1 MPSFRKSSSLGRSS
15 NPNFRSSELSDPMR
29 RSFTGNP
36 FSKPSSLIANS
47 RTFVPTTPANTPTGS
62 HIRNS
67 VGGRKVLESFFSD
80 HDENKENGKGQFL
93 KASKAQS
100 SAASS
105 KSAKNFMSPT
115 ISVASK
121 VAISPKKKVL
131 ADRNEP
137 SATSVL
143 ATAEA
148 KSPIIRK
155 VTFAEPLQCSD
166 LKSENGVEQKM
177 FVTSSFD
184 GLPTEEMHFATS
196 LSCEELSGE
205 AAIFDM
211 NSPFKSKND
220 TEFSFQTVADEPDCV
235 ILDPSFNLSPT
246 PTPPPPLV
254 SSTISTLA
262 PPHADPLSPPYDPK
276 TNYLSPRPQFLHYKP
291 KPQMEREGENL
302 MFDSF
307 SDTEATEDTQSEEGS
322 QKSMEVSSDE
332 VIKAKAGISEL
343 SPAKTSDEVIKAKAG
358 ISELSPAKTSLA
370 EETVEAR
377 EVPKPHSFM
386 KSTTFIVLLL
396 LFSAVAIISVSIT
409 NSSVMDHTVFQGF
422 YKVYESSNLSEYAK
436 ANFDQYSQF
445 AKAKIDVPGLY
456 FHTWYTK
463 SLSLVSEVISNFRG
477 VHHLDYLNLTVFQD
491 FYKVYELSDLSRYA
505 KANFGQFSQFAKAKF
520 DVSARYFYTW
530 YTKLLSSISKVIFSV
545 REVHHLGRLQYYNL
559 TVLQESNVFDQEPI
573 FGPGKM
579 DIVEIELPGL
589 NNEES
594 DTALESEDYKSEFDQ
609 QDVGVATP
617 IIASVPEL
625 EESLEGGQP
634 ATMIE
639 LYQPLQVAEVSELN
653 QSSEVVVLYVDV
665 KPSLDAKAADI
676 HSEVIKIGNLAA
688 TMTQV
693 CDVVDN
699 YSNVAHDDQPSL
711 HSDIAEI
718 DTAEARDN
726 KDMQLAEAEGVNADK
741 YSDVGLKD
749 QLGLDAK
756 AADIH
761 NEVIKIGNLAAT
773 TTQVCDIVDNYSNVA
788 HDDQPSLHSDVAEIN
803 TAEARDNKDM
813 ELAEAEGVNTDKYS
827 DVGLKDQLGLNSN
840 VAEIHTEDSD
850 IELTEAEGESAS
862 IDATLEDNEQ
872 RLETTDF
879 LSHLMLYLLL
889 CGGTVAGLV
898 FKWSR
903 KVISKK
909 TKVTSSIN
917 KPVFAK
923 AAFYSKSLPTPKEYQ
938 SFLDKPSLRNEPT
951 EIDLHEELHTSEMS
965 NIQKNS
971 YKQKVVKGPTEIDL
985 HEELHTSEMSSIQK
999 NSHKQKVLKE
1009 LNEVN
1014 RVDNRPT
1021 SSSSEDSI
1029 SPSYGS
1035 FTTYSK
1041 IKIKRGH
1048 GEEETI
1054 TPLRRSSR
1062 VRSKVTSLLSFTAKL
1077 TCERGNP
1084 NRLEKRYIETEP
1096 LSFSLKSLIL
1106 LFWRT
1111 ITRQIPSWLKPP
1123 SSFNILW
1130 RNSFYMSE
1138 RRQAEASRIR
1148 EKYPDRIP
1156 VIVEKAERN
1165 DIPDIDKKKYLVPA
1179 DLTVGQFVYVVRKRI
1194 KLSAEKAIFVFI
1206 NNTLP
1211 PTAAMMSAIY
1221 EENKDQDGFLYMT
1234 YSGENTFG
1242 SQ

>member
-332 VIKAKAGISEL
+332 
-343 SPAKTSDEVIKAKAG
+343 TSDEVIKAKAG

-693 CDVVDN
+693 CD
-699 YSNVAHDDQPSL
+699 
-711 HSDIAEI
+711 
-718 DTAEARDN
+718 
-726 KDMQLAEAEGVNADK
+726 
-741 YSDVGLKD
+741 
-749 QLGLDAK
+749 
-756 AADIH
+756 
-761 NEVIKIGNLAAT
+761 
-773 TTQVCDIVDNYSNVA
+773 IVDNYSNVA

-1062 VRSKVTSLLSFTAKL
+1062 VRSKVTSLL
-1077 TCERGNP
+1077 
-1084 NRLEKRYIETEP
+1084 
-1096 LSFSLKSLIL
+1096 
-1106 LFWRT
+1106 
-1111 ITRQIPSWLKPP
+1111 
-1123 SSFNILW
+1123 
-1130 RNSFYMSE
+1130 
-1138 RRQAEASRIR
+1138 
-1148 EKYPDRIP
+1148 
-1156 VIVEKAERN
+1156 
-1165 DIPDIDKKKYLVPA
+1165 
-1179 DLTVGQFVYVVRKRI
+1179 
-1194 KLSAEKAIFVFI
+1194 
-1206 NNTLP
+1206 
-1211 PTAAMMSAIY
+1211 
-1221 EENKDQDGFLYMT
+1221 
-1234 YSGENTFG
+1234 
-1242 SQ
+1242 